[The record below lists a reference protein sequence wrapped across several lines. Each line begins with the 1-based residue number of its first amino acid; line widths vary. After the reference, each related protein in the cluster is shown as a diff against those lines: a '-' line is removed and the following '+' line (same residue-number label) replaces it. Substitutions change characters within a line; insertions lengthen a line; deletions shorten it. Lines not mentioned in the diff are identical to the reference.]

1 MANDII
7 GWIGAGKMGGPMSRR
22 LVEAGHRVIVLE
34 PDEQNR
40 RLAEEAGATLAA
52 DLGDL
57 ARQAG
62 IVFSMIPNDR
72 VLGSLVEGEAGGAGG
87 GGGGLAALMAEG
99 SVLVEMSTVSP
110 AASKRAAE
118 ALAARHIAYV
128 RAPVSGSTALAAAGT
143 LSVMASGPRAAYDR
157 VEPLLAIV
165 SAKRFYL
172 GEAEQARYL
181 KLVVNSLVGATS
193 SLLAEALALGLKGDL
208 SLGDMLDVIGQSAV
222 ASPLLGY
229 KKDMVVKGD
238 YAPAFTVEQMIK
250 DFDLIMDT
258 ARADHVPMSLAALV
272 RQRYEQAYVDG
283 NGQRDFFVLCETD
296 ATRPQAEAAE

>member
-7 GWIGAGKMGGPMSRR
+7 GWIGAGKMGGPMSKR
-22 LVEAGHRVIVLE
+22 LVDAGHRVIVLE

-40 RLAEEAGATLAA
+40 HLAEQSGATLAS
-52 DLGDL
+52 DLADL
-57 ARQAG
+57 ARQASV
-62 IVFSMIPNDR
+62 IFSMIPNDR
-72 VLGSLVEGEAGGAGG
+72 VLGSLIEGD
-87 GGGGLAALMAEG
+87 GGLARLMAPG
-99 SVLVEMSTVSP
+99 AVLVEMSTVSP

-118 ALAARHIAYV
+118 ALATRDIAYL
-128 RAPVSGSTALAAAGT
+128 RAPVSGSTALAANGT
-143 LSVMASGPRAAYDR
+143 LSVMASGPRDAFDR
-157 VEPLLAIV
+157 VEPLLAII

-172 GEAEQARYL
+172 GGAEQARYL

-208 SLGDMLDVIGQSAV
+208 SLSDMLDVIGQSAV

-229 KKDMVVKGD
+229 KKEMVVKGD

-296 ATRPQAEAAE
+296 APRDVAQVAE

>member
-22 LVEAGHRVIVLE
+22 LVAAGHRVIVLE
-34 PDEQNR
+34 PDAENR
-40 RLAEEAGATLAA
+40 RLAAEAGAALAEDIGA
-52 DLGDL
+52 L
-57 ARQAG
+57 AREARV
-62 IVFSMIPNDR
+62 VFSMIPNDG
-72 VLGSLVEGEAGGAGG
+72 V
-87 GGGGLAALMAEG
+87 LAALVAGEDGLAGLMAPG

-110 AASKRAAE
+110 AASRRAAE
-118 ALAARHIAYV
+118 ALAARTIDYL

-143 LSVMASGPRAAYDR
+143 LSIMASGPRAAYDR
-157 VEPLLAIV
+157 VAPLLDALA
-165 SAKRFYL
+165 AKRFYL

-193 SLLAEALALGLKGDL
+193 SLLAEALALGAKGDL
-208 SLGDMLDVIGQSAV
+208 SVADMLEVIGQSAV
-222 ASPLLGY
+222 ASPLIGY
-229 KKDMVVKGD
+229 KTAMLKSGD

-272 RQRYEQAYVDG
+272 RQRYERAYVEGD
-283 NGQRDFFVLCETD
+283 GQRDFFVLCAAD
-296 ATRPQAEAAE
+296 GASPPRPEAG

>member
-1 MANDII
+1 MANDMI

-22 LVEAGHRVIVLE
+22 LIDAGHRVLVLE
-34 PDEQNR
+34 PDAGNR
-40 RLAEEAGATLAA
+40 RLAEAAGALLASGPA
-52 DLGDL
+52 DV
-57 ARQAG
+57 ARQART
-62 IVFSMIPNDR
+62 VFSMIPNDH
-72 VLGSLVEGEAGGAGG
+72 VLATVVEGAGG
-87 GGGGLAALMAEG
+87 LAEHMNPG

-118 ALAARHIAYV
+118 ALARRGIDYI
-128 RAPVSGSTALAAAGT
+128 RAPVSGSTALAANGT
-143 LSVMASGPRAAYDR
+143 LSVMASGPRDAYDR
-157 VEPLLAIV
+157 VEPLLASI

-193 SLLAEALALGLKGDL
+193 SLLAEALALGVKGGL
-208 SLGDMLDVIGQSAV
+208 SVADMFDVIGQSAV

-229 KKDMVVKGD
+229 KRDMVVNGD

-296 ATRPQAEAAE
+296 AGRNPSQAAK

>member
-7 GWIGAGKMGGPMSRR
+7 GWIGAGKMGGPMGKR
-22 LVEAGHRVIVLE
+22 LVDAGHRVVVLE

-40 RLAEEAGATLAA
+40 QRAVESGATLAS
-52 DLGDL
+52 DL
-57 ARQAG
+57 AELAGQAK

-72 VLGSLVEGEAGGAGG
+72 VLTSLVEGDS
-87 GGGGLAALMAEG
+87 GLASLMTRG

-110 AASKRAAE
+110 AASKRVDG
-118 ALAARHIAYV
+118 ALAGRGVDYV
-128 RAPVSGSTALAAAGT
+128 RAPVSGSTALAADGS
-143 LSVMASGPRAAYDR
+143 LSVMASGPRRAFDR
-157 VEPLLAIV
+157 VEPLLAAF

-208 SLGDMLDVIGQSAV
+208 SLSDMLDVIGQSAV

-229 KKDMVVKGD
+229 KKGMVVKGD

-258 ARADHVPMSLAALV
+258 ARADHVPMNMAALV

-283 NGQRDFFVLCETD
+283 DGQRDFFVLCETG
-296 ATRPQAEAAE
+296 AAQHVPHAAE

>member
-7 GWIGAGKMGGPMSRR
+7 GWIGAGKMGGPMSKR
-22 LVEAGHRVIVLE
+22 LVDAGHRVIVLE

-40 RLAEEAGATLAA
+40 HLAEQSGATLAS
-52 DLGDL
+52 DLAGL
-57 ARQAG
+57 ARQATV
-62 IVFSMIPNDR
+62 IFSMIPNDR
-72 VLGSLVEGEAGGAGG
+72 VLGSLIEGD
-87 GGGGLAALMAEG
+87 GGLPKLMAPG
-99 SVLVEMSTVSP
+99 AVLVEMSTVSP

-118 ALAARHIAYV
+118 ALATRDIAYL
-128 RAPVSGSTALAAAGT
+128 RAPVSGSTALAANGT
-143 LSVMASGPRAAYDR
+143 LSIMASGPRDAFDR
-157 VEPLLAIV
+157 VEPLLTII

-172 GEAEQARYL
+172 GGAEQARYL

-208 SLGDMLDVIGQSAV
+208 SLSDMLEVIGQSAV

-238 YAPAFTVEQMIK
+238 YSPAFTVEQMIK

-272 RQRYEQAYVDG
+272 RQRYEQAFVDG

-296 ATRPQAEAAE
+296 ATRPAAQAAE

>member
-7 GWIGAGKMGGPMSRR
+7 GWIGAGKMGGPMSKR
-22 LVEAGHRVIVLE
+22 LVDAGHRVIVLE
-34 PDEQNR
+34 PDADNR
-40 RLAEEAGATLAA
+40 QLAERSGATLAS
-52 DLGDL
+52 DLADL
-57 ARQAG
+57 ARQATV
-62 IVFSMIPNDR
+62 VFSMIPNDR
-72 VLGSLVEGEAGGAGG
+72 VLGSIVEGD
-87 GGGGLAALMAEG
+87 GGLAGLMAPG
-99 SVLVEMSTVSP
+99 AVLVEMSTVSP
-110 AASKRAAE
+110 AASKRAAA
-118 ALAARHIAYV
+118 ALAAHDIAYL
-128 RAPVSGSTALAAAGT
+128 RAPVSGSTALAANGT
-143 LSVMASGPRAAYDR
+143 LSVMASGPRDAYDR
-157 VEPLLAIV
+157 VEPLLATMA
-165 SAKRFYL
+165 AKRFYL

-208 SLGDMLDVIGQSAV
+208 SLSDMLDVIGQSAV

-272 RQRYEQAYVDG
+272 RQRYEQAFVDG

-296 ATRPQAEAAE
+296 ATRPVAQAAE

>member
-7 GWIGAGKMGGPMSRR
+7 GWIGAGKMGGPMTKR
-22 LVEAGHRVIVLE
+22 LVDAGHRVVVLE

-40 RLAEEAGATLAA
+40 HLAEQSGATLASDLA
-52 DLGDL
+52 DLT
-57 ARQAG
+57 RQAMV
-62 IVFSMIPNDR
+62 IFSMIPNDR
-72 VLGSLVEGEAGGAGG
+72 VLGSIIDGD
-87 GGGGLAALMAEG
+87 GGLARLMAPG
-99 SVLVEMSTVSP
+99 AVLVEMSTVSP

-118 ALAARHIAYV
+118 ALASRDIAYI
-128 RAPVSGSTALAAAGT
+128 RAPVSGSTALAANGT
-143 LSVMASGPRAAYDR
+143 LSVMASGPRDAFDR
-157 VEPLLAIV
+157 VEPLLAII

-172 GEAEQARYL
+172 GGAEQARYL

-208 SLGDMLDVIGQSAV
+208 SLSDMLEVIGQSAV

-238 YAPAFTVEQMIK
+238 YSPAFTVEQMIK

-272 RQRYEQAYVDG
+272 RQRYEQAFVDG

-296 ATRPQAEAAE
+296 AKRPVAQAAE